1 VPDALGSL
9 LLSIVKIVLLCL
21 LVAGLFF
28 FGVVGGRMVTRLS
41 ERRRQVLL
49 GGSLLLL
56 GMLTL
61 LSLASYLPGDYG
73 LLAEAATSVSNMGG
87 MAGAYLA
94 HWLMLLMGKGSYLLP
109 VLLLLWGINL
119 IGARAAER
127 VTAWTFWLILLTLW
141 FCTLISLPHAL
152 PDEMKLSWGGLIGGY
167 IGALAIRYV
176 GRIGAYLLLAGAAL
190 VAVLVILEG
199 RMKFLGGG
207 SSKVSVLFSRFFRR
221 VISLRSGSRQRRKRE
236 EEARVPS
243 RRRKRTPELAPAEV
257 RSIATPVAV
266 EEVSSSA
273 EPAEPEPEPEVA
285 APPRYGADR
294 TYQEE
299 FLSFLKDPLK
309 VDTRQTREELEQNAD
324 ALEGKLADFDAH
336 GRVVHVAAGPVI
348 TRYEF
353 EPATG
358 VKVNRIANLAD
369 DLALAMRASRIRV
382 VAPVPGKAVVGI
394 EIPNRRRSPVYLKEV
409 LAAEQY
415 LEHESKLA
423 VPLGLDIAGTPYVT
437 DLARM
442 PHLLVAGATGSGK
455 SVCINVIVTS
465 VLLRTTPY
473 EVRFLLIDP
482 KRLELT
488 LYDGIPHLI
497 MPVVTEAGEGAKAL
511 ATVVSWMERRYKHLA
526 ADGVRDIQSH
536 NARLAPGERPMPYI
550 LIVIDELSDLMLMM
564 PTEIEKHLGRLAHMS
579 RAVGIHLVLATQR
592 PSVDVLTGVIKANFP
607 SRIAFQVASKTDSR
621 TILDVNGA
629 EKLLG
634 QGDMLFLAPGSPEP
648 VRIHGA
654 FVSSD
659 ETQAIVRFLRT
670 LPAAGAMEEEVVPR
684 LEEDESEGLDQPD
697 ELFEQAKLL
706 VIRHQIGSVSL
717 LQRRL
722 KVGYARAGRLM
733 DQLEAA
739 GVVGPYEGSKAR
751 EVLIAEEE
759 LEYEE
764 A

>member
-1 VPDALGSL
+1 MPDALGSL
-9 LLSIVKIVLLCL
+9 LLLIVKIVLLCL

-28 FGVVGGRMVTRLS
+28 FGVVVGRMATRLS

-49 GGSLLLL
+49 GGLLLLL

-61 LSLASYLPGDYG
+61 LSLASHSPSDYG
-73 LLAEAATSVSNMGG
+73 LLADAATSVSNMGG
-87 MAGAYLA
+87 VAGAYLA
-94 HWLMLLMGKGSYLLP
+94 YWLMLLMGKGSYLLP
-109 VLLLLWGINL
+109 VLLLLWGVNR

-127 VTAWTFWLILLTLW
+127 VAAWTFWLVLLTLW
-141 FCTLISLPHAL
+141 FCTLVSLPHAL
-152 PDEMKLSWGGLIGGY
+152 PDETKLSWGGLIGGY

-176 GRIGAYLLLAGAAL
+176 GRIGAHVLLAGVAL

-199 RMKFLGGG
+199 RMRFLGGG
-207 SSKVSVLFSRFFRR
+207 LSNISAPFFRFFR
-221 VISLRSGSRQRRKRE
+221 ILLFYRSGDRPRRKRK

-243 RRRKRTPELAPAEV
+243 RRGKRTPEPAPVEV

-273 EPAEPEPEPEVA
+273 EPAEPEPEVA

-309 VDTRQTREELEQNAD
+309 VDTKQTREELEQNAD

-369 DLALAMRASRIRV
+369 DLALAMRAPRIRV

-415 LEHESKLA
+415 LDHESKLA

-465 VLLRTTPY
+465 ILLRTTPH

-497 MPVVTEAGEGAKAL
+497 MPVVTEASEGAKAL
-511 ATVVSWMERRYKHLA
+511 ATVVNWMERRYKHLA

-536 NARLAPGERPMPYI
+536 NARLAPGETPMPYI

-670 LPAAGAMEEEVVPR
+670 LPAAGAMEEEVAPR
-684 LEEDESEGLDQPD
+684 LEEEEFEELDQPD
-697 ELFEQAKLL
+697 ELFEQARLL
-706 VIRHQIGSVSL
+706 VVRHQMGSVSL

-722 KVGYARAGRLM
+722 KVGYARAGRIM

-751 EVLIAEEE
+751 EVLVAEEE